1 MHWPGVFT
9 DPTRFAP
16 GCEPKPLEAA
26 ELRAQLEV
34 SLAQLNEQGARH
46 AAELGRACV
55 AGAHRDKTVLF
66 LLWHGLIQ
74 YAAHTGVQAFF
85 GCSSLTGT
93 DPKPAVALYAQ
104 LLRDGKVHPTF
115 QAPPRLAMAC
125 PLVAWP
131 SDTEVGSVAI
141 PKLFATYLRHGGL
154 VLGPPAVD
162 HEFGTIDFLMWVA
175 VKPRHIRLFG
185 RAR

>member
-1 MHWPGVFT
+1 MPT
-9 DPTRFAP
+9 DVLD
-16 GCEPKPLEAA
+16 E
-26 ELRAQLEV
+26 
-34 SLAQLNEQGARH
+34 

-66 LLWHGLIQ
+66 LLWHGLIK
-74 YAAHTGVQAFF
+74 YAQHTGIKAFF

-104 LLRDGKVHPTF
+104 LLREHKVHPELK
-115 QAPPRLAMAC
+115 APPRLAMAC
-125 PLVAWP
+125 PLVSWP
-131 SDTEVGSVAI
+131 DRDEAERVEV